1 MVYGN
6 PYLPSQKNGW
16 KARKRPQNDLG
27 ARFLFVLAVLGL
39 MLGAWLISHPVPAKA
54 KTIELKDCMTNKCIC
69 DLLLAGD
76 WQGHTQESEVL
87 RVCAKE
93 TI

>member
-27 ARFLFVLAVLGL
+27 ARFLFVLVVLFFIF
-39 MLGAWLISHPVPAKA
+39 AIWVFKHPIAQA
-54 KTIELKDCMTNKCIC
+54 KTIELRDCRTNAECLQLYC
-69 DLLLAGD
+69 AGGTGYVQD
-76 WQGHTQESEVL
+76 SSLTKLCHG
-87 RVCAKE
+87 
-93 TI
+93 